1 MTEDKGILIR
11 NIYYMLAYAFQEL
24 RQNNYVEIESETFDD
39 IYDLFAEILARGIS
53 YQLKQGLYRGY
64 VAQNESMQTVR
75 GKIDINGTITQRIRN
90 SKQIACNYDE
100 LSENNI
106 YNQILLTT
114 ASILIRHSDV
124 KKEKKSQLKKLMLFF
139 QNVQPI
145 DIHSICWNTLQFDRN
160 NRNYRMLL
168 YICYFIVSEWLMT
181 TEEGKYKMREFSDDH
196 MCRLFEKFVLE
207 YYKRHHHETNASAA
221 QIGWNIV
228 EEATDTSVLPIM
240 QSDVLL
246 SLGERTLIID
256 TKYYSKIMQEQYGKE
271 TLRNN
276 HLYQIRTYVEEY
288 DRNHHHNVDGMLLY
302 AKTKE
307 VAFDDAQITHRNG
320 YTLYIRTLDL
330 NTNFEI
336 IKKRLESFVEKK
348 DGSDINPST
357 DSSRKRRN

>member
-24 RQNNYVEIESETFDD
+24 RQNNYAEITGETFED

-53 YQLKQGLYRGY
+53 YLLKQGLYREY
-64 VAQNESMQTVR
+64 VSRNESMQTVR
-75 GKIDINGTITQRIRN
+75 GKIDINGTIALKTRHSQE
-90 SKQIACNYDE
+90 IACNYDE
-100 LSENNI
+100 LSENNV
-106 YNQILLTT
+106 YNQILVTT
-114 ASILIRHSDV
+114 ASILIKHSEV
-124 KKEKKSQLKKLMLFF
+124 KKEKKSQLKKVMLFF

-145 DIHSICWNTLQFDRN
+145 DIHSIRWNTLRFDRN

-181 TEEGKYKMREFSDDH
+181 TEEGKFKMREFSDDH

-207 YYKRHHHETNASAA
+207 YYKKHHPETKASAA

-256 TKYYSKIMQEQYGKE
+256 TKYYSKIMQQQYGKE
-271 TLRNN
+271 TLRNS
-276 HLYQIRTYVEEY
+276 HLYQIRTYVDEY
-288 DRNHHHNVDGMLLY
+288 DRDHLHNVDGMLLY
-302 AKTKE
+302 AKTKDSDFE
-307 VAFDDAQITHRNG
+307 DAQIKHRDG

-330 NTNFEI
+330 NTDFEA
-336 IKKRLESFVEKK
+336 IKNRLNSFILERYEEK
-348 DGSDINPST
+348 I
-357 DSSRKRRN
+357 